1 MGFFGSYV
9 FAGTGWTP
17 VPDEHVLDFAEP
29 WLSVDI
35 HDSDITTVE
44 YRPTGPGSG
53 VAYLGETPRTYF
65 EDETASAPTD
75 VALEAAGLASWWALS
90 RGRDG
95 AARAA
100 KERELAAYLAED
112 TEPPALDDD
121 DQPVDGAPT
130 DDGDVFV
137 EVKTARFLTAMD
149 LPLPDD
155 LAAR

>member
-1 MGFFGSYV
+1 VGFFGSYV

-17 VPDEHVLDFAEP
+17 VPDEDVLDFAEP

-53 VAYLGETPRTYF
+53 VVYLGETPRTYF
-65 EDETASAPTD
+65 EDATASEPTN
-75 VALEAAGLASWWALS
+75 VALEAAGLASWWAHW
-90 RGRDG
+90 RGRGD
-95 AARAA
+95 AERTA

-112 TEPPALDDD
+112 TEPPELDDD
-121 DQPVDGAPT
+121 DLSGNGASP
-130 DDGDVFV
+130 DDGEAFV

-155 LAAR
+155 LAR